1 MNTLIDML
9 KEIMGS
15 YVKRHDELIED
26 CPLSINLYGR
36 IQGLEQAIKLL
47 QSQRELVVLS
57 PERYK
62 ELLDAEIKHDKQVK
76 QPEINGNNP
85 IAYS

>member
-9 KEIMGS
+9 KEIMES
-15 YVKRHDELIED
+15 YVKRHDELID
-26 CPLSINLYGR
+26 CPLSTNYFGR

-47 QSQRELVVLS
+47 ESQKGLVVLS

-62 ELLDAEIKHDKQVK
+62 ELLDAKIKQDKQVK
-76 QPEINGNNP
+76 QPEING
-85 IAYS
+85 